1 MFEEIPSTNTLSQK
15 DENPST
21 LKRGQISFDVMHNP
35 LKGYVKQSIY
45 NVALWTPT
53 SPLTTIAKHSFL
65 LKVD

>member
-1 MFEEIPSTNTLSQK
+1 MFEEIPPTNTLSQK

-21 LKRGQISFDVMHNP
+21 LKHGQISLDVMQNP

-45 NVALWTPT
+45 IVALWTPT
-53 SPLTTIAKHSFL
+53 SHLTTIANHSFL

>member
-1 MFEEIPSTNTLSQK
+1 MFEEIPPTNTLSQK

-21 LKRGQISFDVMHNP
+21 LKHGQISRDIMHNP

-45 NVALWTPT
+45 IVALRTPT
-53 SPLTTIAKHSFL
+53 SHLTTIAKHSFL